1 MVVVAVHVSYNPL
14 LVAFVVFA
22 TLEVLAVK
30 SVAVICCSIS
40 VRRRYLRCWLLS
52 RLTSHSRCLIGDTV
66 SYLSFGILLL
76 FVDICCIDCIVS
88 ILSDRYVVGCCC
100 CFIIC

>member
-1 MVVVAVHVSYNPL
+1 MRRSVILRKLVVAVVVVAVHVSYNPL

-40 VRRRYLRCWLLS
+40 VRRRHLRCWLLS
-52 RLTSHSRCLIGDTV
+52 RSTSLEGA
-66 SYLSFGILLL
+66 
-76 FVDICCIDCIVS
+76 
-88 ILSDRYVVGCCC
+88 
-100 CFIIC
+100 